1 MAIRPLAG
9 SLRMLIDLL
18 NDAHIEA
25 DTCASLLGISSRLFK
40 TWVDGKRDLPG
51 YIIPELASVLG
62 VSQDALAS
70 GSVREAPAI
79 WFKFRES
86 GNLSD
91 VDRELVVLIRRLGFF
106 QHQLDLA
113 TSAPNNKWQLLFKF
127 IDEQLTPNRQASP
140 SIQGREAAKVIRD
153 QLNFGFPRKSA
164 GVKGNG
170 DLIRPILR
178 KFGVLTIEAPVPESK
193 IEGCSFYVGGPGEQ
207 RPCLFVNTYKQD
219 WFRRNHVFMHELAH
233 AIFDID
239 REAASIDFREGTED
253 GDVKELRAEAFAG
266 ESLVPKEMLRHLQ
279 SMLGLHWDSLSDS
292 DLAGLVAYSQVEPKF
307 VLRSALDHGFIDAEA
322 MLRYQDRSISNELKQ
337 LTERALDTAEFER
350 ITGTSMMPIALRTT
364 TIPSRSLRLPVS
376 YVARVLSAV
385 RDAII
390 SESKAAELLMID
402 EITFAERFGKV
413 LEEVAA

>member
-1 MAIRPLAG
+1 
-9 SLRMLIDLL
+9 MLIDLL
-18 NDAHIEA
+18 NDAQIAA
-25 DTCASLLGISSRLFK
+25 DTCASLLGLSSRLFK

-62 VSQDALAS
+62 VSQEALAT

-86 GNLSD
+86 GKLSD
-91 VDRELVVLIRRLGFF
+91 VDRELVVLIRRLGFY

-113 TSAPNNKWQLLFKF
+113 TSVPNNRWQLLFKF
-127 IDEQLTPNRQASP
+127 IDEQLTPNHQASP
-140 SIQGREAAKVIRD
+140 SIQGREAAKVLRD
-153 QLNFGFPRKSA
+153 QLNLGFPRKSA

-178 KFGVLTIEAPVPESK
+178 NFGVLTIEAPIPESK

-207 RPCLFVNTYKQD
+207 RPCLFVNTYKQY
-219 WFRRNHVFMHELAH
+219 WFRRNHVLMHELAH

-239 REAASIDFREGTED
+239 REAASIDFREETEE
-253 GDVKELRAEAFAG
+253 GDVKEVRAEAFAA
-266 ESLVPKEMLRHLQ
+266 ESLISKEMLRHLQ
-279 SMLGLHWDSLSDS
+279 SMLGLHWESMSDS
-292 DLAGLVAYSQVEPKF
+292 DLAGLVAYSQVE
-307 VLRSALDHGFIDAEA
+307 LRFALRAARDYGFIDAEA
-322 MLRYQDRSISNELKQ
+322 MLRYQDRSISSELKQ
-337 LTERALDTAEFER
+337 LTERALDTMEFER
-350 ITGTSMMPIALRTT
+350 VAGAPLLPVALRTT

-376 YVARVLSAV
+376 YVARVVSAV
-385 RDAII
+385 SDRVI

-402 EITFAERFGKV
+402 ENTFAERFGKL